1 MRLLYIIDP
10 CLITILHVRMH
21 ICRQAGDGD
30 AEEFVR
36 LTTIFAPTGLTAA
49 QLTEILMNNMEF
61 QEFGINNFTI
71 TRFGQLVIITFP
83 AAA

>member
-1 MRLLYIIDP
+1 
-10 CLITILHVRMH
+10 MH

-71 TRFGQLVIITFP
+71 TRFGQLVITVKP
-83 AAA
+83 RLSKQLCSQNSVLCSDK